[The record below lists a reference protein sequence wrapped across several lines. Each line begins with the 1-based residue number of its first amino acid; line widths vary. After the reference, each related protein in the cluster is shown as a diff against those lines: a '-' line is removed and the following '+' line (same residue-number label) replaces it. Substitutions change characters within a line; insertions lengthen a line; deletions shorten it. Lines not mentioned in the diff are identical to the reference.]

1 MVPLR
6 VPSLHQNC
14 VQIVLQRKHFFF
26 FSCTWLPLKLMLKD
40 LVAVS
45 SLHQYLE
52 AVSWL
57 CPEIMDV
64 LFNS

>member
-1 MVPLR
+1 MVPLQ

-26 FSCTWLPLKLMLKD
+26 CTWLPLKLMLKD

-52 AVSWL
+52 TVSWL

-64 LFNS
+64 LFSF